1 MAYSAIEK
9 MRKKNEQ
16 IYGRDVGPMQPA
28 LSAGAATGF
37 DLKSA
42 ALRFLHERCEDLLFD
57 RQIEEEEE
65 RTGRYRGVSLAPD
78 QIPYNM
84 QMDINR
90 LCLEREL
97 EKFLDS
103 AATQDAYT
111 VYYCFLEI
119 FFGNYGRYKKKVE
132 LLSEFE
138 SNGSSLLMK
147 HRDHYSHSVFVFAL
161 GLAIYETNDNFRRAF
176 NSYYHFDQALDRK
189 AKDSPREGRNQYSP
203 NAAHF
208 FLEYWGMTSLFHDIG
223 YPFELVFEQVMAFFE
238 AGDDDRGAANPF
250 IVYKNMRTMTQLSP
264 KAQERFEEMYGR
276 KFRTFDELL
285 ACDLTRKLGP
295 SYGFSEEYLLTT
307 LKRKPV
313 RPESFCG
320 YMDHAY
326 FSSVLLY
333 HMLETAT
340 ELNRNEGTRT
350 RQQVF
355 QPAHVD
361 ALGAILL
368 HYDLYTYSI
377 ASSEDG
383 TKPKLSMDMHPLAW
397 LLLLCDELQCWDRTA
412 YGRNSR
418 KELHPMTVEFDFS
431 ENRISAR
438 YLYDE
443 KEQAKIDTYLW
454 AYVTWKQNGKRGPR
468 PKLKAYSEMANEEK
482 SFVRDIEQIVDT
494 SAVPITVVCD
504 TAPVNRGVKQIYL
517 SSSSF
522 LHIHDFAV
530 ALNARYSPE
539 GDEDDVNRSTMEKE
553 FSALSLEYKLSNI
566 DQVKSFSRY
575 LNEIHCFYT
584 DRQVDFDMLEAFT
597 QEQIQCFA
605 PLEHERWMREHRSMG
620 WNSGDLYEQ
629 VPVPRGA
636 DEKSYRT
643 ALREQMR
650 YHKLVMD
657 GELTTE
663 RISAHYHKHLPENE
677 KQKNYQPFNTMLKLL
692 NKFDGVRIYQY

>member
-1 MAYSAIEK
+1 MAYTAIEK

-28 LSAGAATGF
+28 LSAGAAAGF

-42 ALRFLHERCEDLLFD
+42 ALRFLHERCEGLFFD

-65 RTGRYRGVSLAPD
+65 RTGLYHGVSLAPN

-111 VYYCFLEI
+111 VFYCFLEI
-119 FFGNYGRYKKKVE
+119 FFGNYGKFKKRVE
-132 LLSEFE
+132 LLSEYE

-176 NSYYHFDQALDRK
+176 NSYYHFGQPEDRDQE
-189 AKDSPREGRNQYSP
+189 SPK
-203 NAAHF
+203 AAHF
-208 FLEYWGMTSLFHDIG
+208 FLEYWGMTALFHDIG
-223 YPFELVFEQVMAFFE
+223 YPFELTFEQVMAFFE
-238 AGDDDRGAANPF
+238 AGDDDRGTNTPF
-250 IVYKNMRTMTQLSP
+250 IVYKNMRTMTELRP
-264 KAQERFEEMYGR
+264 LAQECFEKMYGR
-276 KFRTFDELL
+276 NFSTIDELL
-285 ACDLTRKLGP
+285 AFDLTQKLGT
-295 SYGFSEEYLLTT
+295 SYGFSEEYLLKT

-313 RPESFCG
+313 MPESFCG

-326 FSSVLLY
+326 FSSLLLY
-333 HMLETAT
+333 HMLETAMEINT
-340 ELNRNEGTRT
+340 AEGSRT
-350 RQQVF
+350 RPHVF

-377 ASSEDG
+377 ASGEDG
-383 TKPKLSMDMHPLAW
+383 TKPKFSMDMHPLAW

-418 KELHPMTVEFDFS
+418 KELHPMAVEFDFS
-431 ENRISAR
+431 ENRLFAR

-443 KEQAKIDTYLW
+443 KEQDKIDTYLW
-454 AYVTWKQNGKRGPR
+454 AYVAWKQNGRRGIR

-482 SFVRDIEQIVDT
+482 SFVRNIEQLVDT
-494 SAVPITVVCD
+494 AGIPITVVCD
-504 TAPVNRGVKQIYL
+504 TAPVNRGIKHIYL

-530 ALNARYSPE
+530 ALNARYAPTE
-539 GDEDDVNRSTMEKE
+539 DEDDVERSIMEKD
-553 FSALSLEYKLSNI
+553 FSALSLEYKLANI
-566 DQVKSFSRY
+566 NQVKSFSRY

-584 DRQVDFDMLEAFT
+584 DRQVDFDMLEEFT
-597 QEQIQCFA
+597 PEQIQRIA
-605 PLEHERWMREHRSMG
+605 PLEYERWLREHQSMG
-620 WNSGDLYEQ
+620 WRSGDLYEH
-629 VPVPRGA
+629 VPVPRDA
-636 DEKSYRT
+636 DESSFRA
-643 ALREQMR
+643 ALREQTR
-650 YHKLVMD
+650 CHKFVLD
-657 GELTTE
+657 GELTKE
-663 RISAHYHKHLPENE
+663 RLLSHYQEHLPEYE
-677 KQKNYQPFNTMLKLL
+677 KQIDSQPFNSMLKLMR
-692 NKFDGVRIYQY
+692 KFDGVRIYQYYT

>member
-9 MRKKNEQ
+9 MRKKNAQ
-16 IYGRDVGPMQPA
+16 IYGSDVGPMQPA

-42 ALRFLHERCEDLLFD
+42 ALRFLHERCEDLRFD
-57 RQIEEEEE
+57 RKIEEEEE
-65 RTGRYRGVSLAPD
+65 RTGFYRGVSLAPD

-90 LCLEREL
+90 LCLEHEL

-111 VYYCFLEI
+111 VFYCFLEI

-132 LLSEFE
+132 LLSEYE

-147 HRDHYSHSVFVFAL
+147 HRDHYAHSVFVFAL
-161 GLAIYETNDNFRRAF
+161 GLAIYETNENFRRTF
-176 NSYYHFDQALDRK
+176 NSYYHFDQESSK
-189 AKDSPREGRNQYSP
+189 
-203 NAAHF
+203 AAHF

-223 YPFELVFEQVMAFFE
+223 YPFELTFEQVIAFFE
-238 AGDDDRGAANPF
+238 SDDDDRAANNPF
-250 IVYKNMRTMTQLSP
+250 VVYKNMKTMTQLSP
-264 KAQERFEEMYGR
+264 RAREHFEKMYGR
-276 KFRTFDELL
+276 KFDTIDELL
-285 ACDLTRKLGP
+285 AFDLTRKLGP
-295 SYGFSEEYLLTT
+295 FYGFSEEYLLET

-313 RPESFCG
+313 MPESFCG

-326 FSSVLLY
+326 FSALLLY
-333 HMLETAT
+333 HMLEETMEADT
-340 ELNRNEGTRT
+340 NEGNRI
-350 RQQVF
+350 RPQIF

-377 ASSEDG
+377 ASGENIS
-383 TKPKLSMDMHPLAW
+383 KPKFSMDMHPMAW

-418 KELHPMTVEFDFS
+418 KELHPMAVEFDFS
-431 ENRISAR
+431 KNRIFAR

-443 KEQAKIDTYLW
+443 KEQDKIDKYLW
-454 AYVTWKQNGKRGPR
+454 AYVAWKQNGRRGTR

-482 SFVRDIEQIVDT
+482 SFVRNIEQIVDT
-494 SAVPITVVCD
+494 AAAPITVACD
-504 TAPVNRGVKQIYL
+504 TAPVNRGIKQIYL
-517 SSSSF
+517 SGSSF

-530 ALNARYSPE
+530 ALNARFAPSE
-539 GDEDDVNRSTMEKE
+539 DEEDDDMERSIMEKD

-566 DQVKSFSRY
+566 NQVKSFGRY

-584 DRQVDFDMLEAFT
+584 DRQVDFDMLEEFT
-597 QEQIQCFA
+597 PEQIRRIA
-605 PLEHERWMREHRSMG
+605 PLEHERWLREHQSMG
-620 WNSGDLYEQ
+620 WRNGDLYEH
-629 VPVPRGA
+629 VPVPSDA
-636 DEKSYRT
+636 DEKSYRA
-643 ALREQMR
+643 ALREQTR
-650 YHKLVMD
+650 CHELVMD
-657 GELTTE
+657 GELTKD
-663 RISAHYHKHLPENE
+663 RVNSHYQEHLSEYD
-677 KQKNYQPFNTMLKLL
+677 KQKNYQPFNNMLKLMR
-692 NKFDGVRIYQY
+692 KFDGVRIYQYHT

>member
-1 MAYSAIEK
+1 MSAHV
-9 MRKKNEQ
+9 
-16 IYGRDVGPMQPA
+16 DA
-28 LSAGAATGF
+28 LSDGAAAGF

-42 ALRFLHERCEDLLFD
+42 ALRFLHERCEGLFFD

-65 RTGRYRGVSLAPD
+65 RTGLYRGTSLAPG

-111 VYYCFLEI
+111 VFYCFIEI
-119 FFGNYGRYKKKVE
+119 FFGNYGKFKKRVE
-132 LLSEFE
+132 LLSEYE

-176 NSYYHFDQALDRK
+176 NSYYHFGQPEDRDQE
-189 AKDSPREGRNQYSP
+189 SPK
-203 NAAHF
+203 AAHF
-208 FLEYWGMTSLFHDIG
+208 FLEYWGMTALFHDIG
-223 YPFELVFEQVMAFFE
+223 YPFELTFEQVMAFFE
-238 AGDDDRGAANPF
+238 AGDDDRGTNTPF
-250 IVYKNMRTMTQLSP
+250 IVYKNMRTMTELSP
-264 KAQERFEEMYGR
+264 LAQEFFEKMYGR
-276 KFRTFDELL
+276 NFSTIDELL
-285 ACDLTRKLGP
+285 AFDLTQKLGT
-295 SYGFSEEYLLTT
+295 SYGFSEEYLLKT

-313 RPESFCG
+313 MPESFCG

-326 FSSVLLY
+326 FSSLLLY
-333 HMLETAT
+333 HMLETAMEINT
-340 ELNRNEGTRT
+340 AEGSRT
-350 RQQVF
+350 RPHVF

-377 ASSEDG
+377 ASGEDG
-383 TKPKLSMDMHPLAW
+383 TKPKFSMDMHPLAW

-418 KELHPMTVEFDFS
+418 KELHPMAVEFDFS
-431 ENRISAR
+431 ENRLFAR

-443 KEQAKIDTYLW
+443 KEQDKIDTYLW
-454 AYVTWKQNGKRGPR
+454 AYVAWKQNGRRGIR

-482 SFVRDIEQIVDT
+482 SFVRNIEQLVDT
-494 SAVPITVVCD
+494 AGIPITVVCD
-504 TAPVNRGVKQIYL
+504 TAPVNRGIKHIYL

-530 ALNARYSPE
+530 ALNARYAPTE
-539 GDEDDVNRSTMEKE
+539 DEDDVERSIMEKD
-553 FSALSLEYKLSNI
+553 FSALSLEYKLANI
-566 DQVKSFSRY
+566 NQVKSFSRY

-584 DRQVDFDMLEAFT
+584 DRQVDFDMLEEFT
-597 QEQIQCFA
+597 PEQIQRIA
-605 PLEHERWMREHRSMG
+605 PRECIRS
-620 WNSGDLYEQ
+620 
-629 VPVPRGA
+629 
-636 DEKSYRT
+636 EKKKPQNCLKS
-643 ALREQMR
+643 
-650 YHKLVMD
+650 
-657 GELTTE
+657 
-663 RISAHYHKHLPENE
+663 ISE
-677 KQKNYQPFNTMLKLL
+677 
-692 NKFDGVRIYQY
+692 VS